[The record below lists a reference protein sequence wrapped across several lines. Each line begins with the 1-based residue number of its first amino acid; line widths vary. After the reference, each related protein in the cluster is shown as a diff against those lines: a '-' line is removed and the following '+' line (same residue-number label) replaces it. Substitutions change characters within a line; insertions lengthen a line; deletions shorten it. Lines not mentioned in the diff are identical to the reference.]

1 LRRKG
6 SMSKA
11 TEKQVDGNHY
21 SKLKI
26 QPLQL
31 AYSINAS
38 PCFTKLAKYITR
50 DKDDKEIQLEKAL
63 HVIEIEEELGDRSTL
78 YSWESTRG
86 GLRRMDSELE
96 ILDFSIQFDNSKLIY
111 DCLLFMYEGKYTA
124 AILELMQLTEVVL
137 RGSK

>member
-1 LRRKG
+1 
-6 SMSKA
+6 MSKA

-63 HVIEIEEELGDRSTL
+63 HVIEIENELIRSGN
-78 YSWESTRG
+78 YYGAEWDG
-86 GLRRMDSELE
+86 YDGIKE
-96 ILDFSIQFDNSKLIY
+96 IDARENLHNFSIQFDNSKLIY

-124 AILELMQLTEVVL
+124 AILKLRQLTKVVL